1 MMTAASAPAAPGPA
15 LAPAVTTGGLPPAA
29 VVGVLAP
36 PLPPF
41 PPGTLPP
48 LLPPLPP
55 GATVVTK
62 PEVGVGATGATVGLA
77 GCSVQVVHVGATGT
91 GVGSSVHSVQGSVSV
106 TVEPEH
112 SGHGVGSSVQG
123 SVSVMVASV
132 HSVHV
137 VGAGGARVVVTT
149 EVQGPPEQEVMVMV
163 VRTVS
168 VDVAGLWVVVLVQL
182 VVVVTRRVLLVSV
195 VLAVDVAGTVAVDV
209 AVRVVV
215 GLPAAE
221 VLAQYAA
228 HLPSSSF
235 EIRSQAP
242 STEEH
247 LSILHSKVSP
257 PHFASMASV
266 QKQSTLSQ
274 LPQPVLG
281 IASSRQGHY
290 IASASAKRVRTSR
303 LPQG

>member
-1 MMTAASAPAAPGPA
+1 
-15 LAPAVTTGGLPPAA
+15 LPPAA
-29 VVGVLAP
+29 VVGVLA
-36 PLPPF
+36 PF

-106 TVEPEH
+106 
-112 SGHGVGSSVQG
+112 
-123 SVSVMVASV
+123 MVASV

-168 VDVAGLWVVVLVQL
+168 VDVPGLWVVVLVQL
-182 VVVVTRRVLLVSV
+182 VVVVTRRVLVVSV
-195 VLAVDVAGTVAVDV
+195 VVTGVVDASADEVVEAAVP
-209 AVRVVV
+209 VVV
-215 GLPAAE
+215 
-221 VLAQYAA
+221 VVAQNGA
-228 HLPSSSF
+228 HFLSSSCRISSCSCSEQEF
-235 EIRSQAP
+235 IMHFQVRSNIWS
-242 STEEH
+242 STSF
-247 LSILHSKVSP
+247 L
-257 PHFASMASV
+257 
-266 QKQSTLSQ
+266 Q
-274 LPQPVLG
+274 
-281 IASSRQGHY
+281 
-290 IASASAKRVRTSR
+290 
-303 LPQG
+303 